1 MGKSKIGAMAVN
13 NNKEGSLSGS
23 VSTKQIVVFC
33 LLLGVATLAVYG
45 RAARNPFMHVDDQNY
60 VTENPQVQAGMT
72 WKTFAWAFTATA
84 AQNWHP
90 LTWLSHA
97 LDCQLYGPN
106 PVGHHATNIL
116 LHAFNVVLLFV
127 LLLRVTGAKGRSLL
141 VAALFA
147 LHPLNVESVA
157 WIAER
162 KNLLSTLFFLLT
174 LGAYGWY
181 ARKPDVK
188 RYLAVA
194 ALFALGLAAKP
205 MVITLPFV
213 LLLIDFWPLERVRG
227 RDQQPSSALKGRKN
241 RKARSQEL
249 ASERAFPVPQVQFS
263 RLVLEKL
270 PLLALSVGSAAIT
283 IIAQRAEAIQSFEIY
298 SFGGR
303 LENAI
308 YSYASY
314 VWKAFWPMPLA
325 FLYPYPR
332 DGRPAWQLGL
342 AVLFL
347 VGVSSLVWK
356 QRLTRPYLVTGWLW
370 YLGTLVPVIGLIQVG
385 DQAMADRYA
394 YIPMIGIFVMI
405 VWGAADAADRRQ
417 VNLQLRAAIAVTI
430 LAALS
435 LLTWRQIGYWRSDYD
450 LWSHTVKV
458 TKHNVVADETLSKT
472 LMQLGR
478 PREALAGFEEAASL
492 NPGDPFRHVNLAA
505 ALFASQRLPDAIAEY
520 ATTIQVTSDPTVQ
533 ARCYESIATLY
544 DDLGDYPKVRDN
556 YRLALQ
562 ADPHEGPGMIER
574 ISQYAASARSAP
586 HYLQLGML
594 LQEIGNL
601 PQARVAYEQALKL
614 DPGLA
619 KARESL
625 DALERSDK

>member
-1 MGKSKIGAMAVN
+1 MDRKPSYFVLVA
-13 NNKEGSLSGS
+13 
-23 VSTKQIVVFC
+23 C
-33 LLLGVATLAVYG
+33 LCLAVATLAVYG
-45 RAARNPFMHVDDQNY
+45 RGARNPFLHVDDQNY
-60 VTENPQVQAGMT
+60 VTENPHVQGGVT
-72 WKTFAWAFTATA
+72 WDTFTWAWTATA

-97 LDCQLYGPN
+97 LDCQLYGLN
-106 PVGHHATNIL
+106 PTGHHSTNIL
-116 LHAFNVVLLFV
+116 LHALNAVLLFL

-162 KNLLSTLFFLLT
+162 KNVLSTLFFLLT

-181 ARKPDVK
+181 TRKPDVK
-188 RYLAVA
+188 RYLVVV

-213 LLLIDFWPLERVRG
+213 LLLLDFWPLQRIQG
-227 RDQQPSSALKGRKN
+227 WGQQSSPGLKGRKN
-241 RKARSQEL
+241 RKAPSQDL
-249 ASERAFPVPQVQFS
+249 ASEKVFPVPQFQFS

-270 PLLALSVGSAAIT
+270 PLFALCIGSAVIT
-283 IIAQRAEAIQSFEIY
+283 VAAQRAQAIQSFEIY
-298 SFGGR
+298 PFGGR

-314 VWKAFWPMPLA
+314 VWKAFWPTRLA

-332 DGRPAWQLGL
+332 DGQPAWQLGL
-342 AVLFL
+342 AALFL
-347 VGVSSLVWK
+347 LTVSGLVWK
-356 QRLTRPYLVTGWLW
+356 QRRTRPYLATGWLW

-394 YIPMIGIFVMI
+394 YLPLIGIFVMI
-405 VWGAADAADRRQ
+405 VWAAVDAADRTQ
-417 VNLQLRAAIAVTI
+417 LNLPLRTTIAVVI
-430 LAALS
+430 LATLS
-435 LLTWRQIGYWRSDYD
+435 FLTWRQIAYWRSDYD

-458 TKHNVVADETLSKT
+458 TKHNVVADESLSKA

-478 PREALAGFEEAASL
+478 PQEALPGFEEAASL

-505 ALFASQRLPDAIAEY
+505 AFLESERLPDAIAEY
-520 ATTIQVTSDPTVQ
+520 ESTIKVTSNPTIQ
-533 ARCYESIATLY
+533 ARCYESIAALY
-544 DDLGDYPKVRDN
+544 DELGDYPKVRDN

-562 ADPHEGPGMIER
+562 ADPTQGPGMVER
-574 ISQYAASARSAP
+574 ISQDATAAPSAP
-586 HYLQLGML
+586 RYLQLGML
-594 LQEIGNL
+594 LQEIGKF
-601 PQARVAYEQALKL
+601 PEARVAYQQALNL
-614 DPGLA
+614 DSTLTEA
-619 KARESL
+619 KASL
-625 DALERSDK
+625 AALERSKNSR

>member
-1 MGKSKIGAMAVN
+1 MDRKHSYFAV
-13 NNKEGSLSGS
+13 
-23 VSTKQIVVFC
+23 VVC
-33 LLLGVATLAVYG
+33 LCLAVGTAAIYS
-45 RAARNPFMHVDDQNY
+45 RAARNPFLHVDDQNY
-60 VTENPQVQAGMT
+60 VTENPHIQAGVT
-72 WKTFAWAFTATA
+72 WQTFTWALTATA

-97 LDCQLYGPN
+97 LDCQLYGAN

-116 LHAFNVVLLFV
+116 LHALNVVLLFL
-127 LLLRVTGAKGRSLL
+127 LLLRATGAKWRSLL

-181 ARKPDVK
+181 SRKPDVK

-194 ALFALGLAAKP
+194 SLFALGLAAKP

-213 LLLIDFWPLERVRG
+213 LLLIDFWPLQRIQG
-227 RDQQPSSALKGRKN
+227 WDQPLSPAVKGRN
-241 RKARSQEL
+241 RKARSKDV
-249 ASERAFPVPQVQFS
+249 APTKVFPVPQFPFS

-270 PLLALSVGSAAIT
+270 PLLVLCIGSAAIT
-283 IIAQRAEAIQSFEIY
+283 IIAQRAGAIQSFEIY
-298 SFGGR
+298 PFAPR
-303 LENAI
+303 LANAI

-314 VWKAFWPMPLA
+314 VWKTFWPVHLA

-332 DGRPAWQLGL
+332 EGRPVWQLGL

-347 VGVSSLVWK
+347 ISVSGLVWK
-356 QRLTRPYLVTGWLW
+356 QRRARPYLVTGWLW
-370 YLGTLVPVIGLIQVG
+370 YLGTLVPVIGLVQVG

-394 YIPMIGIFVMI
+394 YLPLIGIFVMI

-417 VNLQLRAAIAVTI
+417 INLPLRAAIAFVI

-435 LLTWRQIGYWRSDYD
+435 FLTWRQISYWQSDYE

-458 TKHNVVADETLSKT
+458 TKHNVVANENLSKT
-472 LMQLGR
+472 LMQIGR
-478 PREALAGFEEAASL
+478 PQEAIPGFEEAASL

-505 ALFASQRLPDAIAEY
+505 ALLESERPTDAIAQYEF
-520 ATTIQVTSDPTVQ
+520 TIQVTADPTIK
-533 ARCYESIATLY
+533 ARCYESIATIY
-544 DDLGDYPKVRDN
+544 DELGEYAKVREN

-562 ADPHEGPGMIER
+562 ADPAQGPGMIDR
-574 ISQYAASARSAP
+574 ISHDASGSPSAP
-586 HYLQLGML
+586 RYLQLGML
-594 LQEIGNL
+594 LQEMGKL
-601 PQARVAYEQALKL
+601 SEARIAYQHAIDL
-614 DPGLA
+614 DPTLNE
-619 KARESL
+619 ARASL
-625 DALERSDK
+625 DALKRR